1 MSEKKTET
9 LPEGQISLEDTFAEI
24 EAIIAKMEQP
34 DVTLDESFSLY
45 KNGVAETVQ
54 RAARCSGEEDAGDRT
69 GRDTGRF
76 LKKER

>member
-45 KNGVAETVQ
+45 KNGVERLKT
-54 RAARCSGEEDAGDRT
+54 CNELLDAVEKKMQVIEPNGTLGD
-69 GRDTGRF
+69 F
-76 LKKER
+76 

>member
-9 LPEGQISLEDTFAEI
+9 LPEGQVSLEDTFAEI

-45 KNGVAETVQ
+45 KNGVESLKT
-54 RAARCSGEEDAGDRT
+54 CNELLDAVEKKMQVIEPDGTLGD
-69 GRDTGRF
+69 F
-76 LKKER
+76 

>member
-9 LPEGQISLEDTFAEI
+9 LPEGQSSLEDTFAEI

-45 KNGVAETVQ
+45 KNGVERLKT
-54 RAARCSGEEDAGDRT
+54 CNELLDAVEKKMQVIEPDGTLGD
-69 GRDTGRF
+69 F
-76 LKKER
+76 

>member
-9 LPEGQISLEDTFAEI
+9 LPEGQVSLEDTFAEI

-45 KNGVAETVQ
+45 KNGVERLKT
-54 RAARCSGEEDAGDRT
+54 CNELLDAMEKKMQVIEPDGTLGD
-69 GRDTGRF
+69 F
-76 LKKER
+76 

>member
-9 LPEGQISLEDTFAEI
+9 LPEGQVSLEDTFAEI

-45 KNGVAETVQ
+45 KNGVERLKT
-54 RAARCSGEEDAGDRT
+54 CNELLDAVEKKMQVIKPDGTLGD
-69 GRDTGRF
+69 F
-76 LKKER
+76 

>member
-9 LPEGQISLEDTFAEI
+9 LPEGQVSLEDTFAEI

-45 KNGVAETVQ
+45 KNGVECLKT
-54 RAARCSGEEDAGDRT
+54 CNELLDAVEKKMQVIEPDGTLGD
-69 GRDTGRF
+69 F
-76 LKKER
+76 

>member
-9 LPEGQISLEDTFAEI
+9 LPEGQVSLEDTFAEI

-45 KNGVAETVQ
+45 KNGVERLKT
-54 RAARCSGEEDAGDRT
+54 CNELLDAVEKKMQVIEPDGTLGD
-69 GRDTGRF
+69 F
-76 LKKER
+76 

>member
-9 LPEGQISLEDTFAEI
+9 LPEGQVSLEDTFAEI

-45 KNGVAETVQ
+45 KNGVERLKTCNELLEAVEKKMQVIEPDGTL
-54 RAARCSGEEDAGDRT
+54 GD
-69 GRDTGRF
+69 F
-76 LKKER
+76 

>member
-45 KNGVAETVQ
+45 KNGVERLRT
-54 RAARCSGEEDAGDRT
+54 CNELLDAVEKKMQVIEPDGTLGD
-69 GRDTGRF
+69 F
-76 LKKER
+76 

>member
-45 KNGVAETVQ
+45 KNGVERLKTFN
-54 RAARCSGEEDAGDRT
+54 ELLDAVEKKMQVIEPDGTLGD
-69 GRDTGRF
+69 F
-76 LKKER
+76 

>member
-24 EAIIAKMEQP
+24 EAIIEKMEQP

-45 KNGVAETVQ
+45 KNGVERLKT
-54 RAARCSGEEDAGDRT
+54 CNELLDAVEKKMQVIEPDGTLGD
-69 GRDTGRF
+69 F
-76 LKKER
+76 

>member
-1 MSEKKTET
+1 MSEKKIET

-45 KNGVAETVQ
+45 KNGVERLKT
-54 RAARCSGEEDAGDRT
+54 CNELLDAVEKKMQVIEPDGTLGD
-69 GRDTGRF
+69 F
-76 LKKER
+76 

>member
-9 LPEGQISLEDTFAEI
+9 LPEGQVSLEDTFAEI

-45 KNGVAETVQ
+45 KNGVERLKTCNELV
-54 RAARCSGEEDAGDRT
+54 DAVEKKMQVIEPDGTLGD
-69 GRDTGRF
+69 F
-76 LKKER
+76 

>member
-45 KNGVAETVQ
+45 KNGVERLKTCNELLDSVEKKMQ
-54 RAARCSGEEDAGDRT
+54 VIEPDGTLGD
-69 GRDTGRF
+69 F
-76 LKKER
+76 

>member
-9 LPEGQISLEDTFAEI
+9 LPEGQISLEDTIAEI

-45 KNGVAETVQ
+45 KNGVERLKT
-54 RAARCSGEEDAGDRT
+54 CNELLDAVEKKMQVIEPDGTLGD
-69 GRDTGRF
+69 F
-76 LKKER
+76 

>member
-45 KNGVAETVQ
+45 KNGVKRLKTCNELL
-54 RAARCSGEEDAGDRT
+54 DAVEKKMQVIEPDGTLGD
-69 GRDTGRF
+69 F
-76 LKKER
+76 

>member
-45 KNGVAETVQ
+45 KNGVERLKT
-54 RAARCSGEEDAGDRT
+54 CNELLDAVEKKMQVIEPDGTPGD
-69 GRDTGRF
+69 F
-76 LKKER
+76 

>member
-45 KNGVAETVQ
+45 KNGVE
-54 RAARCSGEEDAGDRT
+54 RLKMCNELLDAVEKKMQVIEPDGTLGD
-69 GRDTGRF
+69 F
-76 LKKER
+76 

>member
-9 LPEGQISLEDTFAEI
+9 LPEGQISLEDSFAEL

-45 KNGVAETVQ
+45 KNGVE
-54 RAARCSGEEDAGDRT
+54 RLKPCNERLDAVEKKMQVIEPDGTLGD
-69 GRDTGRF
+69 F
-76 LKKER
+76 